1 MAENKASWIDY
12 LNLGLTI
19 AVGGIGLYIAVH
31 IGESADRLSQ
41 NGLIIASAT
50 FLLDDSPARRQGGVQ
65 IVSWLEEN
73 EVNLPPWEENL
84 VAQIAGQANSRAPT
98 TAVPSPTPS
107 PSASAASIA
116 TAPAPTASAPT
127 APAPTASAPTARAP
141 QSLPTTEAP
150 NQQVAN
156 QLFAVIAGRAPR
168 LFIEISDPEQQ
179 SGAEMLR
186 TAVGRITVS
195 GQSVIVPRI
204 ENVRASPNQVEL
216 RYLKRADQ
224 AEATAL
230 AASLT
235 RLLDSPVPV
244 RDMSSSYE
252 TRTDVKP
259 RTYELWFP
267 HATAISV
274 Q

>member
-19 AVGGIGLYIAVH
+19 AVGGIGIYIAVH

-73 EVNLPPWEENL
+73 EVKLPPWEENL

-98 TAVPSPTPS
+98 TAPPSPAPS
-107 PSASAASIA
+107 PSASAASIPTA
-116 TAPAPTASAPT
+116 PALTAPAPN
-127 APAPTASAPTARAP
+127 ARAP
-141 QSLPTTEAP
+141 QSFPTAEAP

-156 QLFAVIAGRAPR
+156 QLFAVIAGRVPR

-195 GQSVIVPRI
+195 GQSVIVPKI
-204 ENVRASPNQVEL
+204 ENVRTSPNQVEL

-224 AEATAL
+224 AEANTL
-230 AASLT
+230 ATSLAQ
-235 RLLDSPVPV
+235 LLGSPVPV
-244 RDMSSSYE
+244 RDRSSLYE
-252 TRTDVKP
+252 ARTDVKP

-267 HATAISV
+267 HGTAISV